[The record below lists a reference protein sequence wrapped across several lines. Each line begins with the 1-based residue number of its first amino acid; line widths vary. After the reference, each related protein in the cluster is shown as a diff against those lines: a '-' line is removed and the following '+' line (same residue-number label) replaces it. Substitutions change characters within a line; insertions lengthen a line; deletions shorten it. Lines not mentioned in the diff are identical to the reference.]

1 MKVENAAERR
11 ETVGTVVM
19 FLIYKDGKFLVEER
33 IREDSSH
40 KGFFII
46 PAGHVDEGETPEQ
59 TVLREPNEEHGITP
73 TDYVLLDTFENMS
86 LGGDFLLVHAYL
98 IKNYVGEVTNKEPE
112 KCKLHWMNFEE
123 ANQKMVLA
131 SSRLVLFKAKEELLS
146 R

>member
-1 MKVENAAERR
+1 MGAEVRAERR
-11 ETVGTVVM
+11 KTDGTVVM
-19 FLIYKDGKFLVEER
+19 FLIHKDGKFLVEER
-33 IREDSSH
+33 IRENSSH
-40 KGFFII
+40 RGFFII

-98 IKNYVGEVTNKEPE
+98 ITNYVGEVTNKEPE

-123 ANQKMVLA
+123 AKEKMVLG
-131 SSRLVLFKAKEELLS
+131 SSRLVLFKGINELS